1 MLRGVFFIHCRLKKK
16 KKVRPREAKLVEML
30 WILAMRLG
38 RQGLSIQL
46 GFKVGIHKERLS
58 LSHFRKVR
66 ETEAT
71 EGRDQELTKSKYDLY
86 PQSVLSWRTIGKKF
100 KGKTPNMRIWMEGLQ
115 NAQKCYLCQ
124 LLCQVMCLSTHNL

>member
-1 MLRGVFFIHCRLKKK
+1 MKMVVGGSCSGGVFPSIADLKKK

-38 RQGLSIQL
+38 RQGLNIQL
-46 GFKVGIHKERLS
+46 GFKVGINKERLS

-71 EGRDQELTKSKYDLY
+71 EGKD
-86 PQSVLSWRTIGKKF
+86 
-100 KGKTPNMRIWMEGLQ
+100 
-115 NAQKCYLCQ
+115 
-124 LLCQVMCLSTHNL
+124 

>member
-1 MLRGVFFIHCRLKKK
+1 MVSRKSMLLSTNLEANKWHPSLLVNGFKK

-38 RQGLSIQL
+38 RQGLNIQL
-46 GFKVGIHKERLS
+46 GFKVGINKERLS

-71 EGRDQELTKSKYDLY
+71 EGKD
-86 PQSVLSWRTIGKKF
+86 
-100 KGKTPNMRIWMEGLQ
+100 
-115 NAQKCYLCQ
+115 
-124 LLCQVMCLSTHNL
+124 